1 MKNIV
6 LIGMPGC
13 GKTTIGKILA
23 RELGMKYCGIDEYI
37 ETSKSKTISEIF
49 KDGEESFRQIEREAV
64 LEISKEENTVIA
76 TGGGVIKSFE
86 NIENLRKNGIIIF
99 LNRPVENILTDI
111 DTVTRPLLKDGK
123 EKLYTLFKER
133 YTLYKE
139 YSHYEVMNIGEIQK
153 VTQKIIEIIKNE
165 NKW

>member
-13 GKTTIGKILA
+13 GKTTIGKILSQ
-23 RELGMKYCGIDEYI
+23 ELGMEYCGIDEYI
-37 ETSKSKTISEIF
+37 EARRSKTITEIF

-64 LEISKEENTVIA
+64 LEVSKGKNTVIA

-99 LNRPVENILTDI
+99 LNRPVENIMMDVDI
-111 DTVTRPLLKDGK
+111 ITRPLLKDGPD
-123 EKLYTLFKER
+123 KLYTLFKER
-133 YTLYKE
+133 YSLYKE
-139 YSHYEVMNIGEIQK
+139 YSHYEVMNVGDIHQVVEDIVEIVK
-153 VTQKIIEIIKNE
+153 YKS
-165 NKW
+165 